1 MSKLY
6 NIEVTQGTSQPVIEP
21 DVYNEETLLFYLNRF
36 GVEENSH
43 DYKRLMNGERLL
55 ITTYKNESLSI
66 KLIEYYELSAA
77 QVQIVRTLKICA
89 GILVIVALILV
100 SILDNFKLLI
110 ILIPNALLLWF
121 TSKKLEITSSEKFEE
136 VAKRVLI
143 MLGISML
150 VFSIVA
156 FFII

>member
-36 GVEENSH
+36 EVEEDSH

-55 ITTYKNESLSI
+55 ITTYKNEPLSI

-156 FFII
+156 FFIV

>member
-6 NIEVTQGTSQPVIEP
+6 NIEVTQGTTQPVIEP
-21 DVYNEETLLFYLNRF
+21 DVYNEEALLFYLNRF
-36 GVEENSH
+36 GVEENSR

-55 ITTYKNESLSI
+55 ITTYKNEPLSI

>member
-36 GVEENSH
+36 EVEENSH

-55 ITTYKNESLSI
+55 ITTYKNEPLSI

-89 GILVIVALILV
+89 GILVVVALILV

-150 VFSIVA
+150 LFSIVA
-156 FFII
+156 FFIV

>member
-36 GVEENSH
+36 EVEENSH

-55 ITTYKNESLSI
+55 ITTYKNEPLSI

-156 FFII
+156 FFIV

>member
-6 NIEVTQGTSQPVIEP
+6 NIEVTQGTTQPVIEP
-21 DVYNEETLLFYLNRF
+21 DVYNEEALLFYLNRF
-36 GVEENSH
+36 GVEENSR

-55 ITTYKNESLSI
+55 ITTYKNEPLSI

-150 VFSIVA
+150 VFSTVA

>member
-21 DVYNEETLLFYLNRF
+21 DVYNKETLLFYLNRF

-43 DYKRLMNGERLL
+43 DYIRLMNGERLL
-55 ITTYKNESLSI
+55 ITTYKNEPLSI

-89 GILVIVALILV
+89 GILVIAALILV